1 MDGSVSHNLI
11 LAHAYAVK
19 LYRDEY
25 KAKQG
30 GLIGV
35 TLDSHWLLP
44 YDDKPESTLWVTVE
58 CGGVLMTLLQRWRH

>member
-19 LYRDEY
+19 LYRHEY

-44 YDDKPESTLWVTVE
+44 YDDKPESTLWVAV
-58 CGGVLMTLLQRWRH
+58 